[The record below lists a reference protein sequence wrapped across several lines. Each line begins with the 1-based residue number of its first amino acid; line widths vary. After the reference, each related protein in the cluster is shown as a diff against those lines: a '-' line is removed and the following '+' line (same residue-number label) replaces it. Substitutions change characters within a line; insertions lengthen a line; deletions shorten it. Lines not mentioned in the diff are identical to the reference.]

1 MKTIMFSS
9 LEQVLN
15 KPTNRRSANAAPTP
29 HDTYVR
35 NYIDVCN
42 YVSAVNQSKL
52 PVLNIPPAH
61 WTEYETCLVDAK
73 TAAIQ
78 WVNEIAAR
86 LKALPAELINADEDM
101 LKLFNSVIEQCN
113 YLIKDPTDEHARRKL
128 KKNIDYSLADIRDLA
143 EKLDSIIKRMSSFRD
158 TLPEQARN
166 LQRIADLALEDEK
179 VDKRQIEDLKKQ
191 VKDIKTEISK
201 LNDEIAALSIA
212 LGAAVVLSVV
222 AVVAVGPI
230 GMVSWIFTGA
240 AVAVSATYIAIDS
253 NKIKS
258 LKTKTK
264 ALESDMNDYTND
276 VAALQLTS
284 QTFSELV
291 EKAQA
296 VENNMKYILDIWKA
310 LEYDLTKIAK
320 EIENSGVKYNSE
332 DWKAVKSGFE
342 KVIQL
347 WNQFQKEVQLCNLN
361 DMKGNT
367 AKLEIGMNSA
377 EVEKA
382 LKNGQDVELIKYLT
396 A

>member
-9 LEQVLN
+9 LEQILS
-15 KPTNRRSANAAPTP
+15 KPTNLRSANGAPTP
-29 HDTYVR
+29 HDTYVM
-35 NYIDVCN
+35 NYTEVCN

-52 PVLNIPPAH
+52 PVLKKPPTH
-61 WTEYETCLVDAK
+61 WNEYEKCLINAK
-73 TAAIQ
+73 AAAIE

-101 LKLFNSVIEQCN
+101 LKLFNSAIDQCN
-113 YLIKDPTDEHARRKL
+113 YLIKDPTDEHARKKL
-128 KKNIDYSLADIRDLA
+128 KKNIDNSLEDIKDLI
-143 EKLDSIIKRMSSFRD
+143 EKLDSIIKRMSNFRD

-166 LQRIADLALEDEK
+166 LQRIADLAMQDEK
-179 VDKRQIEDLKKQ
+179 VDQKK
-191 VKDIKTEISK
+191 IKELTEKVNDMNNEISD
-201 LNDEIAALSIA
+201 LTAAIVGLSIA
-212 LGAAVVLSVV
+212 AGIGITLSVIAV
-222 AVVAVGPI
+222 AAAGPI
-230 GMVSWIFTGA
+230 GMLTWIFTGA
-240 AVAVSATYIAIDS
+240 AVATAVTFIAIDAV
-253 NKIKS
+253 KIKNLKAEIES
-258 LKTKTK
+258 LQ
-264 ALESDMNDYTND
+264 SSMNDYSAD

-284 QTFSELV
+284 QTFGELAK
-291 EKAQA
+291 KAKA

-310 LEYDLTKIAK
+310 LQYDLSSISK
-320 EIENSGVKYNSE
+320 EIEKSGEKYKSE
-332 DWKAVKSGFE
+332 DWKAVKSSFE

-367 AKLEIGMNSA
+367 AKLEPGMSSA